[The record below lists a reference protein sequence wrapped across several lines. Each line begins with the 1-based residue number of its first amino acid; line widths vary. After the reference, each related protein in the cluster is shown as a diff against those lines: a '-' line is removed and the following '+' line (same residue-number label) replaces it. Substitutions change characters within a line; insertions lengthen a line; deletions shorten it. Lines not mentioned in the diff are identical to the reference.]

1 MNHMKQLIRHF
12 CVLDCWRTFNM
23 YHIHPTYSN
32 IFQNE
37 IHISY
42 SFIFHIPYIYTVYIH
57 SFNILMLIVFGWIGN
72 SSIWRHKKWP
82 SGRDLLI
89 WKRVSV
95 PCVVGFCVNPWPS
108 FVLDG
113 RSPVTRFRWFQ
124 IRPAMTC
131 WGHLGVH
138 GKISETTAFFR
149 PRWAILCKSPMIFML
164 RNRSEIS
171 HDKLL

>member
-113 RSPVTRFRWFQ
+113 RSPVSDGFRSDLPWPAEVTLGSMAKSAKQRPFFAHAGQFCANLPWFSCCG
-124 IRPAMTC
+124 IEVR
-131 WGHLGVH
+131 
-138 GKISETTAFFR
+138 
-149 PRWAILCKSPMIFML
+149 
-164 RNRSEIS
+164 
-171 HDKLL
+171 